1 MYECEREKKN
11 QREKKASS
19 NWNSEKSRLY
29 REKKRERERER
40 NNRISIHRFPNRYQN
55 PNVFRLWM
63 HCSSPLALV
72 SLLVRSV
79 AQSPISY
86 RNTPT
91 LRWNTHQMWKIFTR
105 VEKCIL
111 SPIIETAYIYSRFC
125 ALALSS
131 CRAHM
136 HILYYISKALNISMH
151 IYSHNSSGTVHYAL
165 LLHRRL
171 RTFQLNALC
180 QSFVAFYWYRFN
192 NASRFSILCS
202 NRLLILL

>member
-1 MYECEREKKN
+1 MNEKK
-11 QREKKASS
+11 RIKEKKRHLVTETVKRADCIG
-19 NWNSEKSRLY
+19 R
-29 REKKRERERER
+29 KRERERER

-72 SLLVRSV
+72 SLLVWSV

>member
-1 MYECEREKKN
+1 MNEKKKIK
-11 QREKKASS
+11 EKKRHLVTETVKRADFIG
-19 NWNSEKSRLY
+19 R
-29 REKKRERERER
+29 KRERERAR

-72 SLLVRSV
+72 GLVVRSV

-125 ALALSS
+125 ALALSR

-136 HILYYISKALNISMH
+136 HILHYIRSIK
-151 IYSHNSSGTVHYAL
+151 Y
-165 LLHRRL
+165 
-171 RTFQLNALC
+171 FNAYL
-180 QSFVAFYWYRFN
+180 FT
-192 NASRFSILCS
+192 
-202 NRLLILL
+202 

>member
-19 NWNSEKSRLY
+19 NWNSEKSRFH
-29 REKKRERERER
+29 REKKRERAR

-72 SLLVRSV
+72 GLVVRSV

-136 HILYYISKALNISMH
+136 HILHYIRSIK
-151 IYSHNSSGTVHYAL
+151 Y
-165 LLHRRL
+165 
-171 RTFQLNALC
+171 FNAYL
-180 QSFVAFYWYRFN
+180 FT
-192 NASRFSILCS
+192 
-202 NRLLILL
+202 